1 MQKSVF
7 LDGEG
12 DQYLRRNLAKLN
24 PENASEDVR
33 LFARYLK
40 PGAKILEI
48 GCANGVKLSQLQALV
63 PCEGWGIDPSAEAIR
78 IGSEHFPNLHL
89 SVGTA
94 DQLEFPDS
102 SFDFVIFGFCLYLVD
117 RPLLTRVMAEAD
129 RVLRDRGFLGITDF
143 DAKTPFKRRYTHH
156 PGVWSYKLD
165 YGKLF
170 AELPHFVLADKISY
184 SHDGGDRFAFD
195 PQERVA
201 SWVLAK
207 DHEGA
212 YLESSSSQ
220 P

>member
-7 LDGEG
+7 LGGEG
-12 DQYLRRNLAKLN
+12 DAYLRRNLAKLN
-24 PENASEDVR
+24 AGNVSEDVR

-40 PGAKILEI
+40 PCAKILEI
-48 GCANGVKLSQLQALV
+48 GCANGVKLTQLQALV

-78 IGSEHFPNLHL
+78 TGSQRFPNLHL

-94 DQLEFPDS
+94 DQLEFPDA

-143 DAKTPFKRRYTHH
+143 DAQTPLKRPYTHH

-165 YGKLF
+165 YGELF
-170 AELPHFVLADKISY
+170 ASLPHFVLADKISY
-184 SHDGGDRFAFD
+184 SHSGGSFTFD

-207 DHEGA
+207 DHEGV
-212 YLESSSSQ
+212 YVESWSRS
-220 P
+220 